1 MRSGSGEKTINDMP
15 RASTRILLRVALVAP
30 WLVLVFCLALT
41 WLLWNAVQ
49 QHNKSMLQ
57 DDFDFRVRQAV
68 SLTEQR
74 VLSQEQILRGVL
86 GLFVASD
93 RVDRNE
99 FRDYV
104 ATLHLAENYPG
115 IQGIGYAKIVPRA
128 EKIKHIEAVRKES
141 GHHEYVIHPEREQAC
156 YTSIVYLEPFS
167 GRNLRAFGYD
177 MYAEPVRHAAMEQ
190 ARDTGMAS
198 LSGKVLLVQETDQHP
213 QAGFLI
219 YLPVFRN
226 GAPHETVQ
234 ERRANIIGWV
244 YSPFRMDD
252 LAQGMYGER
261 AKDLDIE
268 IYDGKTVAPD
278 TLMYDAN
285 GDRGSGIYQLSAVRV
300 VKMKN
305 HIWTLLIHS
314 TPLFIS
320 RNKQSESLFVG
331 AVGMGFSLLFTI
343 LTWLLVTGRER
354 AIPYAQEMNRELI
367 LKEQALK
374 ESSTLLENIIENIPN
389 MIFLKRAN
397 DLRFELFNRAGEV
410 LLGHSRE
417 EMIGK
422 NDYDFF
428 PKEQADLFAE
438 KDRDALRQNSVVDI
452 PEETINTPNGI
463 RFLHTKK
470 LSLRD
475 AQGAP
480 KYLLGISEDIT
491 ERKLT
496 ESSLIKSNR
505 ALAALS
511 AVNHSLVHS
520 VDEHELLSAVCQ
532 AIVRQSNYRMAW
544 VGYLEQDAAKSVRP
558 IAQDG
563 IEEGYLER
571 AAITWAD
578 TERGRGP
585 TGRAARSGQAQVAQ
599 NIQTDESM
607 LAWRS
612 EAAKRGMASSIAL
625 PLSDAGKVFG
635 VLTIY
640 SDYADAFG
648 DEEVR
653 LLEEMANDLAF
664 GINSLRTRQERDEA
678 QNKIKQQLAQ
688 LKNNL
693 ADTIKAITTIVELR
707 DPYTAGHEAKVAELA
722 TAIAKK
728 MGLTDEQVHG
738 IHLAGEVHDLGKI
751 QVPAEI
757 LSMPRK
763 LTEIEYALIKC
774 HPQAGYDI
782 LKDIDFPWPIAQMV
796 LQHHERMDGSGYPQ
810 GLKGEAILIEARIL
824 AVADVVEAMSSH
836 RPYRAGLGIEAALNE
851 IRRGLGAAYDPV
863 VVDACLKL
871 FDEGSFSF
879 DKG

>member
-1 MRSGSGEKTINDMP
+1 MRASSGEKVNNDMP
-15 RASTRILLRVALVAP
+15 RASARIVLRAAVIAP
-30 WLVLVFCLALT
+30 WLVLVFCLALS
-41 WLLWNAVQ
+41 WLLWNVTQ
-49 QHNKSMLQ
+49 QQTQSKLQ
-57 DDFDFRVRQAV
+57 DNFDFNVRQAV
-68 SLTEQR
+68 TLTEQR
-74 VLSQEQILRGVL
+74 VLAQEQILRGVR

-93 RVDRNE
+93 KVERNE
-99 FRDYV
+99 FHDYV

-115 IQGIGYAKIVPRA
+115 IQGVGYALIVPHA
-128 EKIKHIEAVRKES
+128 EKTKHTEAVRKES
-141 GHHEYVIHPEREQAC
+141 GHPEYALHPEGERDF

-177 MYAEPVRHAAMEQ
+177 MYSEPVRRAAMEQ

-198 LSGKVLLVQETDQHP
+198 LSGKVLLVQETAQHP

-219 YLPVFRN
+219 YLPVYRN

-234 ERRANIIGWV
+234 QRRANIIGWV
-244 YSPFRMDD
+244 YSPFRMND

-268 IYDGKTVAPD
+268 IYDGEKVAPD

-285 GDRGSGIYQLSAVRV
+285 EDRGSGIYQMSDARV

-305 HIWTLLIHS
+305 HVWTLLIHS

-320 RNKQSESLFVG
+320 HNKQNEPLFVG
-331 AVGMGFSLLFTI
+331 VVGIGFSLLFTI

-374 ESSTLLENIIENIPN
+374 ESSTLLESIIENIPN

-428 PKEQADLFAE
+428 PREQAELFSK
-438 KDRDALRQNSVVDI
+438 KDREALRQNSVLDI
-452 PEETINTPNGI
+452 PEEEINTANGI
-463 RFLHTKK
+463 RYLHTRK
-470 LSLRD
+470 LPLRD
-475 AQGAP
+475 NRGEP

-496 ESSLIKSNR
+496 EISLIKSNR

-520 VDEHELLSAVCQ
+520 ADEHELLSAVCH

-544 VGYLEQDAAKSVRP
+544 VGYLEQDAEKSIRP

-563 IEEGYLER
+563 VEEGYLAR

-578 TERGRGP
+578 TARGRGP
-585 TGRAARSGQAQVAQ
+585 TGRAARSGLTQIVQ
-599 NIQTDESM
+599 NIQTDASM
-607 LAWRS
+607 LPWRS
-612 EAAKRGMASSIAL
+612 EAAKRGMASNIAL
-625 PLSDAGKVFG
+625 PLTDANKVFG

-640 SDYADAFG
+640 SDSADAFS
-648 DEEVR
+648 DEEVK
-653 LLEEMANDLAF
+653 LLEEMSNDLTF
-664 GINSLRTRQERDEA
+664 GINSLRTRQERNEA
-678 QNKIKQQLAQ
+678 QEKIKQQLAQ

-707 DPYTAGHEAKVAELA
+707 DPYTAGHEARVAELA
-722 TAIAKK
+722 EAIAKE
-728 MGLTDEQVHG
+728 MGLADEQAHG

-757 LSMPRK
+757 LSMPRR
-763 LTEIEYALIKC
+763 LTEIEYSLIKC

-796 LQHHERMDGSGYPQ
+796 LQHHERLDGSGYPQ
-810 GLKGEAILIEARIL
+810 GLKGDAIIIEARIL

-836 RPYRAGLGIEAALNE
+836 RPYRAGLGIKAALAE
-851 IRRGLGAAYDPV
+851 ISSKRGIYFDPQ
-863 VVDACLKL
+863 VVDACLSL
-871 FDEGSFSF
+871 FNEQHYSFNA
-879 DKG
+879 